1 MQQVNIQHS
10 KMQRTTIKTLMT
22 IGTMAT
28 LLSTGCVW
36 KPDLAP
42 TELKKWELPNSQYV
56 SVDDLKV
63 HVVQSPSCQSND
75 TIQSSTIVGTPLIK
89 AATDKASSNSTIDN
103 SSTSDK
109 DSRSKETIVLL
120 HGTSAS
126 LHTWNGWSD
135 ILQQQYCVVRMDLPA
150 FGLTGPYANPNKRY
164 TIDNYV
170 DTVIG
175 VMGRIK
181 TNDATI
187 AGNSL
192 GGGIAWLTTLRHP
205 DRINRLI
212 LVDAS
217 GFPFTPKHVPMVFKL
232 AQYPIL
238 DPLVEKVLPKSV
250 VRKSIESVYADDA
263 KVSDEL
269 VNRYYELTRREGNR
283 KALTQRMR
291 ESFAENEVAQIGNI
305 KQPTL
310 ILWGAKDDLIPLE
323 NAYKFK
329 KAIPNSQLVVFD
341 NLGHVPQEEDPEAT
355 AAAVMQFLQ
364 QSK

>member
-1 MQQVNIQHS
+1 MSTQSVVHKAS
-10 KMQRTTIKTLMT
+10 DSTVKMLTKAGMLAAS
-22 IGTMAT
+22 MA
-28 LLSTGCVW
+28 LVTGCVW

-42 TELKKWELPNSQYV
+42 TQLQHWELPTSSYV
-56 SVDDLKV
+56 DLEGLKV
-63 HVVQSPSCQSND
+63 HVAQSDLCQAQAK
-75 TIQSSTIVGTPLIK
+75 TG
-89 AATDKASSNSTIDN
+89 
-103 SSTSDK
+103 
-109 DSRSKETIVLL
+109 KENRKPENIVLI

-126 LHTWNGWSD
+126 LHTWNGWVSELD
-135 ILQQQYCVVRMDLPA
+135 KDYCVVRMDLPA
-150 FGLTGPYANPNKRY
+150 FGLTGPYANANKRY
-164 TIDNYV
+164 TMGNYV

-175 VMGRIK
+175 VMDQMKIGE
-181 TNDATI
+181 ATI

-217 GFPFTPKHVPMVFKL
+217 GFPFTPKHIPVGFKL

-238 DPLVEKVLPKSV
+238 DPLVSKVLPKSL
-250 VRKSIESVYADDA
+250 VRKSVESVYADDS

-310 ILWGAKDDLIPLE
+310 ILWGAKDDLIPLDS
-323 NAYKFK
+323 AYKFK
-329 KAIPNSQLVVFD
+329 EAIPNSQLVIFD
-341 NLGHVPQEEDPEAT
+341 NLGHVPHEEDPKAT
-355 AAAVMQFLQ
+355 VAVVKQFLQ